1 MKILVKLVI
10 VLGLFVIAMMAGPRL
25 LGGDKG
31 YVLIVLGDTAVE
43 MTIVSVVLI
52 STASLIGLWI
62 FVRILLW
69 CISLFKGSH
78 RWIGYFGERKR
89 QQAFYAGLQALAT
102 GDRESARKALEKT
115 TQGDFRGV
123 NYLAAAQSATDDRK
137 ANYFLVQASEYP
149 ESKLAATIMQA
160 KLLDKQEKSKEALAL
175 LDDIAEPHDKNS
187 EVVKLKAQLLAKL
200 NQWQTLQT
208 NLQSWKKVLPKEDV
222 INWSQHM
229 AKGKFAEIA
238 SKQGAAELKNYWL
251 SLPRK
256 QRIDVGL
263 RAAYAEQLLDQGM
276 HSDAQI
282 MLVEWQKKG
291 PEPSLCRLMRQLNLP
306 NASAAITALEGWI
319 KADNENA
326 ELYSTLGAVAF
337 NSNDD
342 VLAEKA
348 LLRAIKLNPNKED
361 FEKLSAIFE
370 RKHEPVKALHYIKQA
385 YQIE

>member
-1 MKILVKLVI
+1 MKILIKALI
-10 VLGLFVIAMMAGPRL
+10 VLALFVIAMVAGPQIL
-25 LGGDKG
+25 EDTG
-31 YVLIVLGDTAVE
+31 YVLVVFGNTAWE
-43 MTIVSVVLI
+43 MTLFSV
-52 STASLIGLWI
+52 SLIAIAIGLGLWI

-89 QQAFYAGLQALAT
+89 QQAFYTGLQALAS
-102 GDRESARKALEKT
+102 GDRESARKAFEKT

-160 KLLDKQEKSKEALAL
+160 KLLDKQEKPKEALAL
-175 LDDIAEPHDKNS
+175 LDEIAEPNDKNS

-208 NLQSWKKVLPKEDV
+208 NLQSWKKVLPKEEV
-222 INWSQHM
+222 VNWSQHM

-256 QRIDVGL
+256 QRIDAGL

-291 PEPSLCRLMRQLNLP
+291 PEPSLCKLMRQLNLP
-306 NASAAITALEGWI
+306 NASAAITAIEGWI
-319 KADNENA
+319 KTDNENA
-326 ELYSTLGAVAF
+326 DLYSTLGAVAF

-348 LLRAIKLNPNKED
+348 LLRAVKLNPNKED

-370 RKHEPVKALHYIKQA
+370 RKQEPVKALHYIKQA
-385 YQIE
+385 YQVN